1 LKEGER
7 LFVLGLD
14 FDLDFDL
21 NPLYVAP
28 SIAGFEGIARRGAAR
43 KPHVDRQHTEV
54 LSANPLETEKHR
66 EPEGCDIWVPFSLST
81 FFWAYKRK
89 YLAAGPPPAMYQVT
103 RTVRLN
109 MTHYCIFIKDFLPV

>member
-1 LKEGER
+1 LLALLGCINGSKTILYPTPSLKEGER

-54 LSANPLETEKHR
+54 LSANPLETETNWQDSQFAQPK
-66 EPEGCDIWVPFSLST
+66 
-81 FFWAYKRK
+81 
-89 YLAAGPPPAMYQVT
+89 AAFRRSPWMG
-103 RTVRLN
+103 
-109 MTHYCIFIKDFLPV
+109 